1 MDNNFNN
8 GKGTSL
14 LSKIMGALFLVIF
27 FGAIVAIIY
36 FKDKNE
42 TMCAFIF
49 GVVFFV
55 IGIYIIMFGGINKKN
70 FYILIFPIVGAGIMI
85 FSGGYMW
92 GNDYIKS
99 HIMALIPAALL
110 SVFILVGIA
119 ITAGTFIN
127 NLSQKLHC
135 TESITAV
142 CINLNRRHDSDS
154 GSVYAPVYKY
164 YYGGEEYIVAQDFY
178 TNIDVPKIDSK
189 VELYINP
196 ENPEEFYRKS
206 FLQNLV
212 KYGLGIIFLTCGTA
226 ALIAYI
232 QNIK

>member
-8 GKGTSL
+8 WKGTSL
-14 LSKIMGALFLVIF
+14 LNKIAGTIFLVIF
-27 FGAIVAIIY
+27 FGAIAAILY

-55 IGIYIIMFGGINKKN
+55 IGIYITMFGGINKKN

-92 GNDYIKS
+92 GNEYIKA
-99 HIMALIPAALL
+99 HIMALIPAAIV
-110 SVFILVGIA
+110 SVFILAGIA
-119 ITAGTFIN
+119 LIAVTFLT
-127 NLSQKLHC
+127 NLSNKTRC
-135 TESITAV
+135 TESVTAV
-142 CINLNRRHDSDS
+142 CINLNRTYDSDS

-164 YYGGEEYIVAQDFY
+164 YYGGEEHIVAQDFY
-178 TNIDVPKIDSK
+178 TNIDVPKIDSE

-206 FLQNLV
+206 FLLNLV
-212 KYGLGIIFLTCGTA
+212 KYGMGIIFLTCGTA
-226 ALIAYI
+226 AFIAYI